1 MKRVQALQPLGRDQP
16 FRWQWMLMYICT
28 TTGRSL
34 ARFSL
39 VIAETSGL
47 TWSFLQLTQG
57 NPLKRNFVHVNDLV
71 SCMLAALD
79 NPAAKQQKFN
89 VCMDEPVDY
98 VRIVQTPPFRS

>member
-39 VIAETSGL
+39 VIAWRDFRANVVVLAIDSGQPVET
-47 TWSFLQLTQG
+47 
-57 NPLKRNFVHVNDLV
+57 
-71 SCMLAALD
+71 
-79 NPAAKQQKFN
+79 
-89 VCMDEPVDY
+89 
-98 VRIVQTPPFRS
+98 